1 MTSQPG
7 LQTLAIQIMPNI
19 SQIKDKQAM
28 KFDQLME

>member
-19 SQIKDKQAM
+19 SQSKDKQAM